1 MDFNALLEP
10 AIQFSSEGIGAQL
23 LKAGE
28 FLYMLLFPSN
38 ADGAVIDNG
47 NEAAEA
53 IKAATA

>member
-38 ADGAVIDNG
+38 AEGATLDPDNG
-47 NEAAEA
+47 VADA
-53 IKAATA
+53 IDAVTK